1 MPLEYWD
8 HSKLPFAYLKVEMK
22 MRELLE
28 AKQDIFS
35 AIES

>member
-1 MPLEYWD
+1 MPLEYWG
-8 HSKLPFAYLKVEMK
+8 HSKLPFAYLKAEMK

-35 AIES
+35 AI